1 MSPRGKEAAESSRK
15 GKEPALP
22 VDSEE
27 EFDSEATETSEGE
40 DENESS
46 SEEVSGLPDSF
57 FDRGLVRP
65 SVAPTQ
71 PQAAPKKRKERVV
84 MEHPNRMTVEVLSCD
99 EEDEEDMVPLIRRQI
114 SRTSTQ
120 AQTQVSPRAELRTKH
135 RHEGSGARP
144 LKKQKK
150 AVSKP
155 RVHLP
160 AVEETSGRSASSDE
174 QGSREEGELSAD
186 AASPGGMEIEETSFV
201 QQMHDALKEGSADV
215 PPTPD
220 VDPSA
225 ADTGTDLSP
234 LGREIREMNESDRVP
249 PLMTCALSLLL
260 VKLKEAGTSSGA
272 LESAPTNEGKIDLC
286 LGQIRLNLHVIYGSS
301 CSLDIPMHEPIEG
314 EATHATKV
322 DDFNNFDFNISEDDH
337 QQILDSLLEKASDAT
352 IGSDVGIGSTEAGPS
367 ESKTLVL

>member
-1 MSPRGKEAAESSRK
+1 
-15 GKEPALP
+15 
-22 VDSEE
+22 
-27 EFDSEATETSEGE
+27 
-40 DENESS
+40 
-46 SEEVSGLPDSF
+46 
-57 FDRGLVRP
+57 
-65 SVAPTQ
+65 
-71 PQAAPKKRKERVV
+71 
-84 MEHPNRMTVEVLSCD
+84 
-99 EEDEEDMVPLIRRQI
+99 
-114 SRTSTQ
+114 
-120 AQTQVSPRAELRTKH
+120 
-135 RHEGSGARP
+135 
-144 LKKQKK
+144 
-150 AVSKP
+150 
-155 RVHLP
+155 
-160 AVEETSGRSASSDE
+160 
-174 QGSREEGELSAD
+174 
-186 AASPGGMEIEETSFV
+186 MEIEETSFV

-272 LESAPTNEGKIDLC
+272 LESAPTNE
-286 LGQIRLNLHVIYGSS
+286 
-301 CSLDIPMHEPIEG
+301 DIPMHEPIEG

>member
-1 MSPRGKEAAESSRK
+1 
-15 GKEPALP
+15 
-22 VDSEE
+22 
-27 EFDSEATETSEGE
+27 
-40 DENESS
+40 
-46 SEEVSGLPDSF
+46 
-57 FDRGLVRP
+57 
-65 SVAPTQ
+65 
-71 PQAAPKKRKERVV
+71 
-84 MEHPNRMTVEVLSCD
+84 
-99 EEDEEDMVPLIRRQI
+99 
-114 SRTSTQ
+114 
-120 AQTQVSPRAELRTKH
+120 
-135 RHEGSGARP
+135 
-144 LKKQKK
+144 
-150 AVSKP
+150 
-155 RVHLP
+155 
-160 AVEETSGRSASSDE
+160 
-174 QGSREEGELSAD
+174 
-186 AASPGGMEIEETSFV
+186 MEIEETSFV

-225 ADTGTDLSP
+225 ADT
-234 LGREIREMNESDRVP
+234 
-249 PLMTCALSLLL
+249 

>member
-1 MSPRGKEAAESSRK
+1 MFKLISCS
-15 GKEPALP
+15 
-22 VDSEE
+22 
-27 EFDSEATETSEGE
+27 TS
-40 DENESS
+40 
-46 SEEVSGLPDSF
+46 
-57 FDRGLVRP
+57 
-65 SVAPTQ
+65 A
-71 PQAAPKKRKERVV
+71 
-84 MEHPNRMTVEVLSCD
+84 
-99 EEDEEDMVPLIRRQI
+99 
-114 SRTSTQ
+114 
-120 AQTQVSPRAELRTKH
+120 
-135 RHEGSGARP
+135 
-144 LKKQKK
+144 
-150 AVSKP
+150 
-155 RVHLP
+155 
-160 AVEETSGRSASSDE
+160 
-174 QGSREEGELSAD
+174 GSREEGELPAD

-234 LGREIREMNESDRVP
+234 LGKEIREMNESDRVP

-314 EATHATKV
+314 EAIHATKV
-322 DDFNNFDFNISEDDH
+322 DDFNDFDFNISEDDH
-337 QQILDSLLEKASDAT
+337 QQILDSLLEKASGPAT
-352 IGSDVGIGSTEAGPS
+352 GSDVGIGSTEAGPS